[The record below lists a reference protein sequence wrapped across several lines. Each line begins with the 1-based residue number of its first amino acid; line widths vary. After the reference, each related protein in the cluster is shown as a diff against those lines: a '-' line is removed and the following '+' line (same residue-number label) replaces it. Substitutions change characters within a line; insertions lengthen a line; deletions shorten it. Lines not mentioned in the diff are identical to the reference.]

1 MDPRES
7 KSQRVEESKGQW
19 GEESQSEGEAG
30 TQAPAQTALNR
41 REWLAA
47 AGGALLVP
55 GAQQAKSAKPPARP
69 HPPAPAA
76 GGLRLERFE
85 PKSMLHVTETRV
97 DRARFPVI
105 DMHTHLSFAGRLS
118 APDDAGSRDRADA
131 RRRRA
136 VGDGQEEHPH

>member
-1 MDPRES
+1 MDSRES

-55 GAQQAKSAKPPARP
+55 GTQQAKSAKPRLVLIRP
-69 HPPAPAA
+69 HRRP
-76 GGLRLERFE
+76 
-85 PKSMLHVTETRV
+85 V
-97 DRARFPVI
+97 DSGSSASSPRACC
-105 DMHTHLSFAGRLS
+105 T
-118 APDDAGSRDRADA
+118 
-131 RRRRA
+131 
-136 VGDGQEEHPH
+136 